1 MHELHANGL
10 SSTEPTRET
19 GVPPRTAS
27 SGPARGG
34 GSSRQTRERGDARRS
49 WRPKRNPA
57 VPFSGRERRR
67 LSRVAFPSE
76 ELGEQFVGA
85 LCDAVPEIRIFVG
98 GRCATRYP
106 AIAEQFG
113 VHVCGDA
120 AEAVA
125 FLAT

>member
-1 MHELHANGL
+1 VGRHAAVA
-10 SSTEPTRET
+10 R
-19 GVPPRTAS
+19 VAKRAS
-27 SGPARGG
+27 VATLDEVVG
-34 GSSRQTRERGDARRS
+34 
-49 WRPKRNPA
+49 PKRYPA

-85 LCDAVPEIRIFVG
+85 LRDAVPEIRIFVG